1 MYFRFTLFN
10 VITLCVMAATVVM
23 AIKRFQLRLDTNW
36 PLLYYAILVTYSRGF
51 QYSLNEY
58 WLFTGVACGLFL
70 RFEFLG
76 GIFEKAIRAVELAVF
91 AYVLWRCLGL
101 ILLWW

>member
-1 MYFRFTLFN
+1 MYFHFTLFN
-10 VITLCVMAATVVM
+10 VITLFMMAATVVM

-36 PLLYYAILVTYSRGF
+36 PLLYYAILVAYARSFR
-51 QYSLNEY
+51 YSLNDY
-58 WLFTGVACGLFL
+58 WLFTGVACALVL

-76 GIFEKAIRAVELAVF
+76 GIFEKAIRAVELAVL

-101 ILLWW
+101 ILGWW